1 MNVAVSASVPG
12 WYGKL
17 PVLGDFASRRL
28 PHEFVSAWDVWL
40 QRGMAHS
47 QEQLG
52 AAWLEVFLTAPLWR
66 FVLGEQT
73 LDSRAWAGVLLP
85 SVDRV
90 GRYFPLTLCA
100 PVPALSFDDEALRLM
115 EHWMDELEHAA
126 RVGLDPEQGLERF
139 EARLAG
145 IASPAATRSDDG
157 DGFGQALLRG
167 EPLVRLERAGAR
179 NLKELAGAVGSEVID
194 GLLAPYTI
202 WWCRGG
208 DGVAGGF
215 ACHGMPSAAVFSRM
229 LQYVP
234 GQA

>member
-1 MNVAVSASVPG
+1 MAVSAPAPG

-28 PHEFVSAWDVWL
+28 PHAFVSSWDTWL
-40 QRGMAHS
+40 QRGMSHS
-47 QEQLG
+47 QEELG
-52 AAWLEVFLTAPLWR
+52 QDWLEVFLTAPLWR
-66 FVLGEQT
+66 FVLGPQT
-73 LDSRAWAGVLLP
+73 LEAQGWAGVLLP
-85 SVDRV
+85 SVDSV

-100 PVPALSFDDEALRLM
+100 PLPVLSFDEAAQRLM
-115 EHWMDELEHAA
+115 EQWMDALEGAA
-126 RVGLDPEQGLERF
+126 RVGLDPQRGLDQF
-139 EARLAG
+139 EAELTG
-145 IASPAATRSDDG
+145 IAPLVATAHETG
-157 DGFGQALLRG
+157 GGLAQALLRR

-179 NLKELAGAVGSEVID
+179 NLNELAGAVATELID
-194 GLLAPYTI
+194 GLLAPYTL
-202 WWCRGG
+202 WWCRDS